1 MDFTTIIIVAVVGY
15 VAWKSGVFD
24 KLLGS
29 TKYSTK
35 PNEGFDFSKIAAI
48 LAALTAITQSGLLK
62 GKTGI
67 SGFISKA
74 MQILTALKTVGMA
87 KASMILSPKKKDDEK

>member
-1 MDFTTIIIVAVVGY
+1 MDFTTIIVVAVVGY

-35 PNEGFDFSKIAAI
+35 PGEVFDFVKIAAI
-48 LAALTAITQSGLLK
+48 LAAL
-62 GKTGI
+62 KTI
-67 SGFISKA
+67 
-74 MQILTALKTVGMA
+74 GMA
-87 KASMILSPKKKDDEK
+87 KASMLLSPKKKDDE